1 MKIIT
6 GLAVLLFTTIS
17 IHAQQPLQLKPTP
30 KTIAWG
36 YYDASTPPVMRIKSG
51 DLVEIQ
57 TLITS
62 SPTRLEGAGV
72 KPADVEQSLR
82 DIWREV
88 TNKGPGGHIL
98 TGPIFIEGAEP
109 GDVLEVR
116 IKEIKL
122 AIPYA
127 YNAFRPGAG
136 YLPEDFPYAR
146 MRIIPLDERRMV
158 ANFADGV
165 EVPLRPFFGS
175 IGVAPPEPSGR
186 ISSAP
191 PWVHAGNLDNKELV
205 AGTTLFIP
213 VHVKGALLLVGDG
226 HAAQGNGEVTITAL
240 ETSLVGT
247 FEVIVRK
254 DMKLRWPRA
263 ETETH
268 YISMGIHED
277 LNEATKMALREMINF
292 LVNEKHLTRDDAY
305 MLSSVAADLSIT
317 QLVDGNKGVHAMIPK
332 SIFTGQ
338 KENDDAITLERTA
351 CFGTCPMYKV
361 TIASDGT
368 VTFNGERFTKTTG
381 IAKGKISTSDFRQL
395 VAEFE
400 KINYFSLPDA
410 YAPGTPV
417 CPQRITDMPSAN
429 TSIKLK
435 GKMKSVAHYYGCGDK
450 GALAQLTAL
459 EKRIDEVAG
468 TAKWIK

>member
-1 MKIIT
+1 MKIIGILIT
-6 GLAVLLFTTIS
+6 LIVFALSAG
-17 IHAQQPLQLKPTP
+17 AQQPLQLKPTP

-36 YYDASTPPVMRIKSG
+36 YYDATTPPVMRIKSG
-51 DLVEIQ
+51 DTVEVQ

-72 KPADVEQSLR
+72 KPEDVEQPLR
-82 DIWREV
+82 DIWKEV

-116 IKEIKL
+116 IKEVKL

-158 ANFADGV
+158 AHFADGV
-165 EVPLRPFFGS
+165 EIPLRPFFGS

-205 AGTTLFIP
+205 AGSTLFIP
-213 VHVKGALLLVGDG
+213 IHARGALLLVGDG

-240 ETSLVGT
+240 ETSLIGT
-247 FEVIVRK
+247 LQIILRK

-277 LNEATKMALREMINF
+277 LNEATKMALREMIDF
-292 LVNEKHLTRDDAY
+292 LVTEKHLTRDDAY
-305 MLSSVAADLSIT
+305 MLSSAAADLNIT

-332 SIFTGQ
+332 AIFVGQ
-338 KENDDAITLERTA
+338 KSADDAITLERTA
-351 CFGTCPMYKV
+351 CFGTCPMYQV
-361 TIASDGT
+361 TVTSDGT

-381 IAKGKISTSDFRQL
+381 VAKGKISRESFRQL

-400 KINYFSLPDA
+400 KINYFALPDA

-429 TSIKLK
+429 TSIRLK
-435 GKMKSVAHYYGCGDK
+435 GKAKSVAHYYGCGDSGPLVK
-450 GALAQLTAL
+450 LTAL
-459 EKRIDEVAG
+459 EKKIDEVAG
-468 TAKWIK
+468 TQKWIK